1 MFINLKPG
9 IRLRLDR
16 DCRGCVRCTGPMVVW
31 VLYDVR
37 SSNWVS
43 NLRMVAQKPNNMYRI
58 ALLSLLFVFGFTPLR
73 AQTHSANQ
81 NVLLILDG
89 SGSMWA
95 KAGGEF
101 KINMARESIG
111 RLLEKL
117 SPEAKLGLIAYGHRQ
132 KDDCS
137 DIETLVPFGPV
148 DKAAVTATIKEINP
162 TGKTPIT
169 AALQEAFK
177 LARSIEGPVSLILVS
192 DGLETC
198 DADPC
203 EATRLAKAEGLPFVL
218 HVIGLGL
225 EEENVAQLECIAQ
238 AGEGLYFEAKD
249 SGSLNNALEQAVE
262 TPLDTAG
269 GYFWV
274 KGVANGELTDLAVTI
289 QDKDGRPVAGGRTYE
304 RPETNPRL
312 MRLPQGTYQVKIDAI
327 QMKGEG
333 QEPFEIT
340 VAEGDTVKHVA
351 DFSTGELA
359 VGVTLNGA
367 LSDATLNVYRPDGGR
382 AVASG
387 RSYRSAKS
395 NPRVFTLTAGKY
407 YLEIGSLDVKGVEK
421 VVIRDIEVKANERKE
436 LSHEFE
442 SGALKVGVRN
452 ASGLLDALV
461 YIKPI
466 GGGAPVAQ
474 GRTYTSDN
482 NNPKSFEVAPG
493 KYLVEV
499 KQVKG
504 EGSANFEIEVKKEQV
519 SERMLEW

>member
-1 MFINLKPG
+1 
-9 IRLRLDR
+9 
-16 DCRGCVRCTGPMVVW
+16 
-31 VLYDVR
+31 
-37 SSNWVS
+37 
-43 NLRMVAQKPNNMYRI
+43 MYRV
-58 ALLSLLFVFGFTPLR
+58 ALFCLLFVLGLTSLR

-81 NVLLILDG
+81 SVLLILDG

-137 DIETLVPFGPV
+137 DIEALVPFGPV
-148 DKAAVTATIKEINP
+148 DKAAVMATIKEINP

-169 AALQEAFK
+169 AALQEAFQ